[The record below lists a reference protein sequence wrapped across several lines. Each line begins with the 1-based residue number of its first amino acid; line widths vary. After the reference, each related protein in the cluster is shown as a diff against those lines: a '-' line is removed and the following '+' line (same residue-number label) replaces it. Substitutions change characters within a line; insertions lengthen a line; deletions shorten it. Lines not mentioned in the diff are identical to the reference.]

1 MMSKRISLI
10 LDEVRYDI
18 QEAINLNKEE
28 ADLLNKLSRTNDQEE
43 RESLIYRIDTINADT
58 FDFIDKIDSYV
69 ADLEE
74 ALGGDNDEN

>member
-1 MMSKRISLI
+1 MSKRINLI
-10 LDEVRYDI
+10 FDEIRYDI
-18 QEAINLNKEE
+18 QEVINLNKEE

-58 FDFIDKIDSYV
+58 FDYLDKIDSYV

-74 ALGGDNDEN
+74 ALGGDDDEA

>member
-1 MMSKRISLI
+1 MSKRISLMF
-10 LDEVRYDI
+10 DEIRYDI
-18 QEAINLNKEE
+18 QEVINLNKEE
-28 ADLLNKLSRTNDQEE
+28 ADLLNKLSRTDDQEE

-74 ALGGDNDEN
+74 ALGGDDDEE

>member
-1 MMSKRISLI
+1 MSKRINLI
-10 LDEVRYDI
+10 FDEIRYDI
-18 QEAINLNKEE
+18 QEVINLNKEE
-28 ADLLNKLSRTNDQEE
+28 ADLLNKLSRTDDQEE

-74 ALGGDNDEN
+74 ALGGDDDEE

>member
-1 MMSKRISLI
+1 MSERINLI
-10 LDEVRYDI
+10 LDDIRYYL
-18 QEAINLNKEE
+18 QKAIDMNKEE
-28 ADLLNKLSRTNDQEE
+28 ADLLDKLSGTDDQEE

-74 ALGGDNDEN
+74 VLGGDSDEN

>member
-1 MMSKRISLI
+1 MSKRISLM
-10 LDEVRYDI
+10 LDEIRYDI
-18 QEAINLNKEE
+18 QEVININKEE
-28 ADLLNKLSRTNDQEE
+28 ADLLCKLSRTDDQAE

-74 ALGGDNDEN
+74 ALGGESDED

>member
-1 MMSKRISLI
+1 MSKRINLMFEEI
-10 LDEVRYDI
+10 RYDI

-28 ADLLNKLSRTNDQEE
+28 ADLLNKLSRTDDQEE

-58 FDFIDKIDSYV
+58 FDFVDKIDSYV

-74 ALGGDNDEN
+74 ALGGDDDEE

>member
-10 LDEVRYDI
+10 LDEIRYDI
-18 QEAINLNKEE
+18 QEVINLNKEE
-28 ADLLNKLSRTNDQEE
+28 ADLLSKLSRTDDQAE

-58 FDFIDKIDSYV
+58 FDSIDKIDGYV

>member
-1 MMSKRISLI
+1 MSKRISLI
-10 LDEVRYDI
+10 FDEIRYDI
-18 QEAINLNKEE
+18 QEVINLNKEE
-28 ADLLNKLSRTNDQEE
+28 ADLLNKLSRTDDQEE

-74 ALGGDNDEN
+74 ALGGDDDEE

>member
-1 MMSKRISLI
+1 MSKRISLM
-10 LDEVRYDI
+10 LDEIRYDI
-18 QEAINLNKEE
+18 QEVININKEE
-28 ADLLNKLSRTNDQEE
+28 ADLLNKLSRTDDQAE

-74 ALGGDNDEN
+74 ALGGESNED

>member
-18 QEAINLNKEE
+18 QEVINLNKEE
-28 ADLLNKLSRTNDQEE
+28 ADLLNKLSRTDDQEE

-74 ALGGDNDEN
+74 ALGGDNNEN